1 VTAHEELFETLLDM
15 LSQRVAAKIIDAVG
29 PPPDERPLL
38 TLDQVGARLRVS
50 RRSVDGMVLSDPPKL
65 ESIVV
70 GSTDDPRSRRVA
82 PAELDRYLR
91 WREAEERER
100 RAGRV

>member
-65 ESIVV
+65 ASIKVGPSEGSRVV
-70 GSTDDPRSRRVA
+70 S
-82 PAELDRYLR
+82 PAEVDRYLR
-91 WREAEERER
+91 ERELAEERER
-100 RAGRV
+100 GRV